1 MTTKLIECWLWIFTI
16 FVCMSLGIWF
26 HDRTY
31 KNIEN
36 DEKADYQNGS
46 VRKSLRSG
54 LQFPTTTSTSNSM
67 VQNITE
73 SGVDVVE
80 KCAQGQKVSI
90 CVIAI
95 ADNWTHRS
103 VKTWIGVR
111 PHHWDLQRPENDPC
125 NQRLPCFTQINKHGG
140 RSCLNKVINWT
151 EKRWP
156 VFGFTHLSFW
166 TRNKSILGEKYSI
179 HIKKGRQ
186 NAKSAVFK
194 RICILILNGWDG

>member
-1 MTTKLIECWLWIFTI
+1 MKTKLIECWFWIFTI
-16 FVCMSLGIWF
+16 FFCMSLGIWF

-36 DEKADYQNGS
+36 DEKADYQNGL
-46 VRKSLRSG
+46 VRKSLRSE
-54 LQFPTTTSTSNSM
+54 LQFPTTTSNSNSI
-67 VQNITE
+67 VQYTTK
-73 SGVDVVE
+73 SDACFVE

-95 ADNWTHRS
+95 ADNWTHTQRS
-103 VKTWIGVR
+103 VKTWIGAR

-151 EKRWP
+151 EQTLAR
-156 VFGFTHLSFW
+156 FW
-166 TRNKSILGEKYSI
+166 IYSI
-179 HIKKGRQ
+179 IILDKKQKYIGR
-186 NAKSAVFK
+186 K
-194 RICILILNGWDG
+194 ILHTN

>member
-1 MTTKLIECWLWIFTI
+1 MDANLLWAFFGVLIYNMLWCYKQKSPFLTTKLIECWLWIFTI

-31 KNIEN
+31 KNIEKA
-36 DEKADYQNGS
+36 EKADYQNGS

-95 ADNWTHRS
+95 ADHSTHTAIGQDLDWSTSTPLRS
-103 VKTWIGVR
+103 STAWE
-111 PHHWDLQRPENDPC
+111 WSLQSTPSLFHT
-125 NQRLPCFTQINKHGG
+125 NQ
-140 RSCLNKVINWT
+140 
-151 EKRWP
+151 
-156 VFGFTHLSFW
+156 
-166 TRNKSILGEKYSI
+166 
-179 HIKKGRQ
+179 
-186 NAKSAVFK
+186 
-194 RICILILNGWDG
+194 